1 MFHQVFRCPEGWG
14 HLSPEGGD
22 IMVWSPEGGDS
33 EKNEGLTLGK
43 NISVKWTPWGTKI
56 RVKALPSPEGGVFNE
71 KFEAHIRLFHYFIIS
86 LFDFRIWTMNFLD
99 LD

>member
-1 MFHQVFRCPEGWG
+1 
-14 HLSPEGGD
+14 
-22 IMVWSPEGGDS
+22 MVWSPEGGDS

-71 KFEAHIRLFHYFIIS
+71 KFEAHII
-86 LFDFRIWTMNFLD
+86 MNFANYSSFKT
-99 LD
+99 

>member
-1 MFHQVFRCPEGWG
+1 MKYVFHQVFRCPEGWG

-56 RVKALPSPEGGVFNE
+56 RVKALPSPEGGMFNE
-71 KFEAHIRLFHYFIIS
+71 KFEAHINKAVRVCNLS
-86 LFDFRIWTMNFLD
+86 DEA
-99 LD
+99 

>member
-56 RVKALPSPEGGVFNE
+56 RVKALPSPEGGMFNE
-71 KFEAHIRLFHYFIIS
+71 KFEAHIIS
-86 LFDFRIWTMNFLD
+86 DVK
-99 LD
+99 